1 MVYVWILLGA
11 GGEWVVRGG
20 KYATR
25 SPARCSLRA
34 VVARHHVAGSLMV
47 LRHGYGGTVA
57 DIGVQFVVDA
67 MGC

>member
-1 MVYVWILLGA
+1 MDFAWCGWRVGC
-11 GGEWVVRGG
+11 ERREVRHGV
-20 KYATR
+20 
-25 SPARCSLRA
+25 PARCSLRA